1 MTPGQDL
8 QWNKK
13 HAFKLTSTWLV
24 WSKQQRLMI
33 WWAICKNWYYNCSWV
48 FIFNFTFLFFTIYNL
63 ELKLL
68 SHLRIMGRIYRLAFG
83 YSMAKNNTLH
93 IEKDNEHLSLWGSGH
108 PSLFRRWII
117 CVILLTGHHFWLG
130 IKMLNPRFIYSN
142 NALQKRISFF
152 SPSRKN
158 LLNSQTHKHT
168 EILRLHVCL
177 HWRFPPISH
186 LSVLCWF
193 LSDTFSSLKRSNH
206 LLKSLLFTFLLTACP
221 NHQFHCL

>member
-1 MTPGQDL
+1 
-8 QWNKK
+8 
-13 HAFKLTSTWLV
+13 
-24 WSKQQRLMI
+24 
-33 WWAICKNWYYNCSWV
+33 
-48 FIFNFTFLFFTIYNL
+48 
-63 ELKLL
+63 
-68 SHLRIMGRIYRLAFG
+68 
-83 YSMAKNNTLH
+83 MAKNNTLH
-93 IEKDNEHLSLWGSGH
+93 IEEDNKHMSLWGSGH

-117 CVILLTGHHFWLG
+117 CVILLNGQHFWRG

-158 LLNSQTHKHT
+158 RLDSRTHKHT
-168 EILRLHVCL
+168 KIIRLHVHVCL